1 MEAHADPGAG
11 AISIRTP
18 VQEIALLVGLGFL
31 LTGVAGFIPGI
42 TTHYRDLSFA
52 GHGSG
57 AKLFDVFQ
65 VSILHNLV
73 HLLFGVAGLV
83 LSRTRETA
91 RAFLVGAG
99 LIYLV
104 LFLYGL
110 LTPEGSAANFVPLN
124 PADDVLHLSLGLG
137 MLVFGLVPERLP
149 TGAGDTLAGFL
160 ASAAI
165 FVSATGLAYRP
176 LRLIPFAILLA
187 LIAVGI
193 GGRST
198 RLATIAVFVGAAC
211 FAIGMAIA
219 VVTSNPL
226 W

>member
-1 MEAHADPGAG
+1 VEAHAHPG

-18 VQEIALLVGLGFL
+18 VQELALLFGLGFL
-31 LTGVAGFIPGI
+31 LTGIAGFIPGI
-42 TTHYRDLSFA
+42 TTHYSDLSFA

-57 AKLFDVFQ
+57 AKLFGVFQ

-73 HLLFGVAGLV
+73 HLLFGAAALV
-83 LSRTRETA
+83 LWRTRETA

-110 LTPEGSAANFVPLN
+110 FTAENSAANFVPLN

-149 TGAGDTLAGFL
+149 GSAGDTLAGFL
-160 ASAAI
+160 AAVSI
-165 FVSATGLAYRP
+165 FVSATGVAYRP

-187 LIAVGI
+187 LISVGI
-193 GGRST
+193 GGRSI
-198 RLATIAVFVGAAC
+198 RLATIAVFMGAAC
-211 FAIGMAIA
+211 FAIGLA
-219 VVTSNPL
+219 VAVITSNPL

>member
-1 MEAHADPGAG
+1 VEAHADPGA
-11 AISIRTP
+11 ISFRTP
-18 VQEIALLVGLGFL
+18 VQELALLVGLGFL

-42 TTHYRDLSFA
+42 TTHYSDLSFA

-57 AKLFDVFQ
+57 AKLFGVFQ

-73 HLLFGVAGLV
+73 HLLLGVAALV

-91 RAFLVGAG
+91 RAFLVGGG
-99 LIYLV
+99 LIYLA

-110 LTPEGSAANFVPLN
+110 FTSDSSGANFVPVN
-124 PADDVLHLSLGLG
+124 GADDILHLSLGLG
-137 MLVFGLVPERLP
+137 MLVFGLLPERLP
-149 TGAGDTLAGFL
+149 AGAGETLAGFL
-160 ASAAI
+160 AAAAI
-165 FVSATGLAYRP
+165 FVSATGVAYRP
-176 LRLIPFAILLA
+176 LRLIPFAIALA

-193 GGRST
+193 GGRSI
-198 RLATIAVFVGAAC
+198 RLATVAVFVGATC
-211 FAIGMAIA
+211 FAIGMALA

>member
-1 MEAHADPGAG
+1 VEAD
-11 AISIRTP
+11 IRRDAVSYRAPT
-18 VQEIALLVGLGFL
+18 QELALLVGLGFL
-31 LTGVAGFIPGI
+31 AVGIGGFIPGI
-42 TTHYRDLSFA
+42 TTHYGDLSFA

-73 HLLFGVAGLV
+73 HLLFGVAALV
-83 LSRTRETA
+83 LWRTREGA

-99 LIYLV
+99 AIYLV
-104 LFLYGL
+104 LFAYGQ
-110 LTPEGSAANFVPLN
+110 LTSANSGANFVPLN
-124 PADDVLHLSLGLG
+124 NADDYLHLALGLG
-137 MLVFGLVPERLP
+137 MLTFGLLPERLP
-149 TGAGDTLAGFL
+149 AGASDTLAGFL

-165 FVSATGLAYRP
+165 FASATGLAYRP

-187 LIAVGI
+187 LIAAGI
-193 GGRST
+193 GGRSM
-198 RLATIAVFVGAAC
+198 RLATTAVFFSAVC
-211 FAIGMAIA
+211 FPVGMALA